1 MSEADPEPARRR
13 RPRYRGTHPRR
24 FEEKYK
30 EHDPQRYA
38 EDVAKVLAAGRT
50 PAGSHR
56 PILLAEVIAA
66 LAPRPGQ
73 VLVDCTLG
81 YGGHARA
88 LLELLVK
95 NGGSGPPGRLLGLDA
110 DPIEL
115 QRTRERLAALGYG
128 PPVFEARRSNFAGL
142 PQVLAELGIA
152 GVDGLLADLGV
163 SSMQLDDPQRGFSF
177 KLDGPLDLRLNPSR
191 APSGAQW
198 LAKVSQ
204 RELAGALK
212 DHADEPEAD
221 LLAAGLLRWRE
232 QRPIARTT
240 ELALAV
246 RTILAQQRPRLE
258 PERVELTV
266 RRCFQALRIAVND
279 ELGALDRL
287 LEALPACLLPGGRAV
302 LLSFHSGEDR
312 RIKQAFR
319 KGLQTGL
326 YRAISA
332 DVQRPSA
339 AEQRDNPR
347 SKSAKLR
354 WAIRSDRAL

>member
-1 MSEADPEPARRR
+1 
-13 RPRYRGTHPRR
+13 
-24 FEEKYK
+24 
-30 EHDPQRYA
+30 
-38 EDVAKVLAAGRT
+38 V
-50 PAGSHR
+50 
-56 PILLAEVIAA
+56 AEVVAA

-73 VLVDCTLG
+73 ILVDCTLG

-88 LLELLVK
+88 LLELLVLS
-95 NGGSGPPGRLLGLDA
+95 GGSGPAGRLIGLDA

-115 QRTRERLAALGYG
+115 QRTRERLGALGYG
-128 PPVFEARRSNFAGL
+128 PPLFEARRSNFAGL

-163 SSMQLDDPQRGFSF
+163 SSMQLDDPQRGFSY

-191 APSGAQW
+191 APSAAQW
-198 LAKVSQ
+198 LGRASQ
-204 RELAGALK
+204 RELAAALRA
-212 DHADEPEAD
+212 HADEPEAD
-221 LLAAGLLRWRE
+221 LLAGGLLRWRE

-287 LEALPACLLPGGRAV
+287 LEALPACLAPGARAV
-302 LLSFHSGEDR
+302 FLSFHSGEDR

-319 KGLQTGL
+319 NGQEQGL
-326 YRAISA
+326 YARISSE
-332 DVQRPSA
+332 VQRPSA
-339 AEQRDNPR
+339 AERRENPR

-354 WAIRSDRAL
+354 WAERSRQPL

>member
-1 MSEADPEPARRR
+1 MSEADPEPARKR

-30 EHDPQRYA
+30 EHAPERYA
-38 EDVAKVLAAGRT
+38 GDVAKILAAGKT

-56 PILLAEVIAA
+56 PILVAEVIAA

-88 LLELLVK
+88 LLELLAPA
-95 NGGSGPPGRLLGLDA
+95 GGSGPPGRLIGLDA

-115 QRTRERLAALGYG
+115 ERSRARLAALGYAA
-128 PPVFEARRSNFAGL
+128 PIFEARRSNFAGL
-142 PQVLAELGIA
+142 PQVLSELGLA
-152 GVDGLLADLGV
+152 AVDGLLADLGV

-177 KLDGPLDLRLNPSR
+177 KSDGPLDLRLNPRRS
-191 APSGAQW
+191 PSGAEW
-198 LAKVSQ
+198 LARASQ
-204 RELAGALK
+204 REIQAALAEY
-212 DHADEPEAD
+212 ADEPDAP
-221 LLAAGLLRWRE
+221 LLAAGLVRWRE
-232 QRPIARTT
+232 RAPILRTS

-246 RTILAQQRPRLE
+246 RTLLAQRRPPRE
-258 PERVELTV
+258 AAQVELAV

-287 LEALPACLLPGGRAV
+287 LEALPACLAPGGRAV
-302 LLSFHSGEDR
+302 FLSFHSGEDR

-319 KGLQTGL
+319 SGREAGL
-326 YRAISA
+326 YRAVSA

-354 WAIRSDRAL
+354 WAIRSEQPL